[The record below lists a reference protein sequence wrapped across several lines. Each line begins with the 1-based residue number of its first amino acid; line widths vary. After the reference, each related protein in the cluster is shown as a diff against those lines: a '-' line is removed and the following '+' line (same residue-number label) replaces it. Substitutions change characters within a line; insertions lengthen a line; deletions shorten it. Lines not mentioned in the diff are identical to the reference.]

1 MTHTHEPAVEILGP
15 YAMMHDLA
23 RLEYGRLL
31 WRKARTRERLL
42 RHWTDER
49 HPYRDRFL
57 ETWRPVVEEV
67 LEADPAQDFELDAQL
82 KARGLSLRVVVRE
95 IPPVIGSFFAESRL
109 HPAYGESASEPPA
122 V

>member
-1 MTHTHEPAVEILGP
+1 MNS
-15 YAMMHDLA
+15 
-23 RLEYGRLL
+23 RLYYGRLL

-67 LEADPAQDFELDAQL
+67 LEADPAQDFVLDASL
-82 KARGLSLRVVVRE
+82 KSRGLSLRVAVRE
-95 IPPVIGSFFAESRL
+95 IPPVIGSFYAESRV
-109 HPAYGESASEPPA
+109 HAKEPDMTVDA
-122 V
+122 VLSCSSDTGKVAETR

>member
-1 MTHTHEPAVEILGP
+1 MTHTHEAAVEILGP

-57 ETWRPVVEEV
+57 ETWRTVVEEV
-67 LEADPAQDFELDAQL
+67 LEADPAQDFELDAGL

-109 HPAYGESASEPPA
+109 FPAGGESASESPA
-122 V
+122 A